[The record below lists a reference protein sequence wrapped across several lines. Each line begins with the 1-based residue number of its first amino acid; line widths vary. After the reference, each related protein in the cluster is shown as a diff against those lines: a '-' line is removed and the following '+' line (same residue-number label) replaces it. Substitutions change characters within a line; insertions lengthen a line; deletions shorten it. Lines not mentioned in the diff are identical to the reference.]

1 MLIKIHRGTPLN
13 DGEALCDTCAHPRLI
28 RGRRLEDEIVQ
39 RPRAASSRNAVL
51 EKRCWRFVT
60 CRAPACSGAR

>member
-51 EKRCWRFVT
+51 EKRCW
-60 CRAPACSGAR
+60 